1 MSTIPLATDA
11 AVHDAK
17 LDGGLTAILSRRLTG
32 KHDIDPWGLDPDV
45 RALLQ
50 PLGVLRWRVDLD
62 GVDLLPSGPA
72 LLVHNQRF
80 GVSERFVLASG
91 ITRTLGRTTRP
102 AGVADRALVGPTL
115 NRIGVVSDDEADLRA
130 LFRRGELVSVGL
142 ERLAANRFTAG
153 RCPDRP
159 LAAALAIG
167 VPVVPVAVVGREL
180 ARRWEIIVGAPI
192 PTRQRGAQPTPT
204 EVSINVRRR
213 VGQLLEA
220 ARRGRSIL

>member
-1 MSTIPLATDA
+1 MTTAPIPTDA
-11 AVHDAK
+11 AIEEAK
-17 LDGGLTAILSRRLTG
+17 VDGGFTAILSRRLTG
-32 KHDIDPWGLDPDV
+32 RHDIDPWGLDPDL
-45 RALLQ
+45 RALLH
-50 PLGVLRWRVDLD
+50 PLGVLRWRVDVD
-62 GVDLLPSGPA
+62 GADHLPSGPA

-80 GVSERFVLASG
+80 GLSERFVLASG
-91 ITRTLGRTTRP
+91 VSRVVGRTTRP
-102 AGVADRALVGPTL
+102 AGLADRVLIGPSL
-115 NRIGVVSDDEADLRA
+115 NRVGLVSDDEADLRA

-153 RCPDRP
+153 RCPTPP

-192 PTRQRGAQPTPT
+192 PTRQRGARPTPI
-204 EVSINVRRR
+204 EVSISVRRR

-220 ARRGRSIL
+220 ARRGRSIV